1 MGYGEYSDTKEDG
14 PIVET
19 VPDTPSAAPARNEAG
34 TTTSQIT
41 VDMIEVAALSTAAG
55 ASTVSSYNLEWNQGS
70 GTQFYEVVG

>member
-1 MGYGEYSDTKEDG
+1 VTWDAPGSNGS
-14 PIVET
+14 PILAYEILFAPTSGVE
-19 VPDTPSAAPARNEAG
+19 PSAG

-55 ASTVSSYNLEWNQGS
+55 ASTVSSNNLEWNQGS